1 MTSCTVCP
9 FGTLA
14 LPGMAVCVANDDVA
28 LTRTTAFSALQVLHN
43 YDPTAKNALF
53 SSNTQKMV
61 SVPIFMLA
69 ILPLVIV
76 IASTMPTKAR
86 NLPPGFVNFF
96 RGIDLYAMRH
106 ALQEHQSPT
115 LRRTLLGGAFSIVAL
130 GTILSIAASL
140 VVQYATNNT
149 LTQRSVLPAMLPT
162 LEELAVLPAFTSS
175 DATDSTSVP
184 PLLDA
189 IAPSF
194 DTLMQVNIHAMG
206 PLCRNISVMQ
216 TGILT
221 GVFTLGSVVD
231 NSTLAVQ
238 HTLKCDG
245 CALGPLSAL
254 NMSLDASCQS
264 LRVEAIASGATG
276 SVTVVAFSA
285 SSDGNVPDGSD
296 VTLSSVDAVLVP
308 SLETF
313 EDVTAAVKR
322 RGYLLA
328 PSSVLVQSSLRPA
341 AVTLSITLNIA
352 PTYVMQRVAPILS
365 LTQLASNIVGLSGL
379 LGAFGLMFMATERR
393 LIMCNRMPNERPLD
407 IQRRVKTVKASPFT
421 SPDVAANP
429 MGESSHSIA
438 LQLDD
443 EVMDGQMDGQTSRRM
458 AGTHDSGGR
467 NSFAPISR
475 RFTNLLGARTQGGM
489 SKASVFV

>member
-1 MTSCTVCP
+1 MPCPQGYYCPCGQPVPCPSAAFFCVANLIEPSSVSPGYYSVSLSSNGSVAAATSGTNNGTKRSSQRGCTEGSFCVDGVRIPCFAGSYGIAPRQASSAACPSCPAGRYNALRGKTSIDTCLACPTGTLATSPGAAFCMTCPVGEYPTTTWLGSANASSFGPPVMTSCTVCP

-276 SVTVVAFSA
+276 SVTVVAFS
-285 SSDGNVPDGSD
+285 
-296 VTLSSVDAVLVP
+296 TLPCGL
-308 SLETF
+308 
-313 EDVTAAVKR
+313 R
-322 RGYLLA
+322 LL
-328 PSSVLVQSSLRPA
+328 
-341 AVTLSITLNIA
+341 
-352 PTYVMQRVAPILS
+352 
-365 LTQLASNIVGLSGL
+365 LSGIIY
-379 LGAFGLMFMATERR
+379 GVSIHGVCATGVHNQYRDHE
-393 LIMCNRMPNERPLD
+393 
-407 IQRRVKTVKASPFT
+407 
-421 SPDVAANP
+421 
-429 MGESSHSIA
+429 
-438 LQLDD
+438 
-443 EVMDGQMDGQTSRRM
+443 
-458 AGTHDSGGR
+458 
-467 NSFAPISR
+467 
-475 RFTNLLGARTQGGM
+475 
-489 SKASVFV
+489 